1 MKIYCSDDSDVVVND
16 LGFALKKVGHTIL
29 QDIVLSN
36 RLGFLFRGTLEYGE
50 HIEHHVFVP
59 NEFVNFVDD
68 DASPYP
74 KKRSNDVSFWS
85 SDWIM
90 VQDTQTVEHRK
101 IAKIVR
107 NGDELN
113 DYVGRM
119 LAKFSNTENLYLY
132 KQLKDLIAKI
142 KDGVTVVQNFNDS
155 EQDNINLVWGDT
167 GTITANTTIDE
178 LIMLIKNTVSSFT
191 FANYEH
197 CPHAV
202 IDEGT
207 EDEETYYHIQSE
219 IEVPLENILICM
231 PYQLVNKIDVEKL
244 AQVFN
249 LEKMDM
255 FAKII
260 PLDNDD
266 TNIYI
271 FDKRMLGYY
280 NRMRKITNTTN
291 EKKHYTNFFY
301 TIENNFYIAPTS
313 KATYIDVSTMLD

>member
-1 MKIYCSDDSDVVVND
+1 MKVYVSDDSSIVVND

-50 HIEHHVFVP
+50 HIEHYIFVP
-59 NEFVNFVDD
+59 NEFEDFVDD

-74 KKRSNDVSFWS
+74 KKSNKDDCFWS
-85 SDWIM
+85 SNWIM
-90 VQDTQTVEHRK
+90 KQDTQTVEHRK

-107 NGDELN
+107 NENELN

-119 LAKFSNTENLYLY
+119 LAKFSATENLYLY
-132 KQLKDLIAKI
+132 KELKKLIAKI

-155 EQDNINLVWGDT
+155 PQDNVTLVWGDT
-167 GTITANTTIDE
+167 GSITANTTIDE
-178 LIMLIKNTVSSFT
+178 LIMLIKNTVSAFT

-197 CPHAV
+197 CPHV
-202 IDEGT
+202 VF
-207 EDEETYYHIQSE
+207 DEETYYYIRSE
-219 IEVPLENILICM
+219 IEVPIDNILICM

-313 KATYIDVSTMLD
+313 KATYIDVSAMIE